1 MASEGLEQVLIAHRP
16 ALERFLR
23 ARCGSA
29 IDAEDVLQDLWLKL
43 GDVSV
48 VPDEALS
55 YLYRMADNL
64 VTDRRRS
71 AQRRERRDDAWSQ
84 IAGDESGASA
94 APSAER
100 IVLAKDEL
108 ARVTAAF
115 EALGERT
122 TAIFKS
128 YRIDGDRQDAI
139 AAAHGISRSAVEKHL
154 QKAYRAV
161 LQLRYKLDA
170 ENGESDRLTE
180 EGTEERL

>member
-23 ARCGSA
+23 ARCGSTV
-29 IDAEDVLQDLWLKL
+29 DAEDILQDLWLKV
-43 GDVSV
+43 GDVATI
-48 VPDEALS
+48 PDDALS

-71 AQRRERRDDAWSQ
+71 AARRERRDDAWSQ
-84 IAGDESGASA
+84 VAGGESEASA

-100 IVLAKDEL
+100 IVLARDEL
-108 ARVTAAF
+108 TRVAAAF
-115 EALGERT
+115 DALGERT

-128 YRIDGDRQDAI
+128 YRIDGIRQDAI

-170 ENGESDRLTE
+170 ENGEADRLTE